1 MKCQQA
7 VTNRVVLHRCVLRE
21 TIGLQCRALLS
32 SPVVLLVK
40 IDVHVMLERLVSAVM
55 TVNVLVFQPD
65 NVKLVEDVFRAVSTT
80 RHHIAGF
87 SLSLSYIYKIWCKGT
102 TFWADEKIYL
112 SVYAVMRVCVGCHG
126 KIRVRHFPVSFLF
139 VVIVVVYDD
148 KSFVRLATNILCKV
162 YNFFF
167 AYLLF
172 FAILFKNYS

>member
-65 NVKLVEDVFRAVSTT
+65 NVKLVEDVFGQYQ
-80 RHHIAGF
+80 RHDTI
-87 SLSLSYIYKIWCKGT
+87 
-102 TFWADEKIYL
+102 
-112 SVYAVMRVCVGCHG
+112 
-126 KIRVRHFPVSFLF
+126 
-139 VVIVVVYDD
+139 
-148 KSFVRLATNILCKV
+148 
-162 YNFFF
+162 
-167 AYLLF
+167 
-172 FAILFKNYS
+172 